1 MKEKL
6 EWLKKQYFTIK
17 DLHRTFS
24 FVKPFI
30 LKRWKVYVFI
40 LLLLGLDIYLTISFA
55 KFFGEITDTAIHG
68 GYQEILSFIPYG
80 GLLIV
85 LSISSSI
92 SYTYCETVAT
102 NGVKMD
108 MKNHVFHHVL
118 RLSAGDASNYRSG
131 ELMSHFSNDIHGV
144 DGVIGSNLIS
154 LIRLPIIYIVVF
166 LYLAKINLTL
176 CLISLIVA
184 PIVAISGVVFGLLL
198 RKNGRLIH
206 HLIGNINNLLSE
218 TFHGFQVIRSF
229 TLEKFQYQKYVRQ
242 NKELLQLELENAK
255 LRSWYNTGGQII
267 GSITFIVNL
276 SIGALFV
283 SSGELTVGALL
294 TFLNLVNH
302 LFYPITGFAG
312 LWAGF
317 QRSVAALERVLD
329 VMDKSP
335 DFKELPA
342 FSPSIQWIESIVFHD
357 VTFSYD
363 NNKNILENFH
373 LDIPAGKMIA
383 IVGPTGAGKSTLFN
397 LLQGLYKPQSG
408 EIRIAGK
415 SIKGYSASELR
426 SSIAH
431 VPQDT
436 FLFAGTVRENLLLAR
451 PDVTEKE
458 MIEAAVSAEI
468 HDFILSLPKGYD
480 TEIGENGVKLSGGQ
494 KQRIAIA
501 RAIIK
506 DAPILLL
513 DEATSALDGETEFH
527 VKEALEELM
536 GERTTIVI
544 AHRLSTIQNADI
556 ILVMDNGEIVQRGSH
571 KELINQNGLY
581 QKLHKA
587 SYNSKKASP
596 LSLVSK
602 SYGG

>member
-6 EWLKKQYFTIK
+6 NLLIKRYFTIR
-17 DLHRTFS
+17 DLRRTFL

-30 LKRWKVYVFI
+30 MKQWKAYLFI
-40 LLLLGLDIYLTISFA
+40 ILLLGLDIYLTIAFA
-55 KFFGEITDTAIHG
+55 KFFGQITDSAIQG
-68 GYQEILSFIPYG
+68 GYKQILSFIPFG

-85 LSISSSI
+85 LSIFSSVC
-92 SYTYCETVAT
+92 YTYCETFAT

-108 MKNHVFHHVL
+108 MKNHLFQHVL
-118 RLSAGDASNYRSG
+118 RLAAGDVSNYRSG

-166 LYLAKINLTL
+166 VYLANINLTL

-206 HLIGNINNLLSE
+206 SLIGNINNLLSE

-229 TLEKFQYQKYVRQ
+229 TLEKLQYKKYVHQ
-242 NKELLQLELENAK
+242 NKVLFQLELENAK

-267 GSITFIVNL
+267 GSTTFIVNL

-283 SSGELTVGALL
+283 SNGALTVGSLL

-302 LFYPITGFAG
+302 LFYPITGFGG

-329 VMDKSP
+329 VFDKP
-335 DFKELPA
+335 IDTKELPA
-342 FSPSIQWIESIVFHD
+342 FDPSMKKVESIGFKD

-363 NNKNILENFH
+363 HNNNVLENFH

-397 LLQGLYKPQSG
+397 LLQGFYKPESG
-408 EIRIAGK
+408 EIKISGK
-415 SIKGYSASELR
+415 SIKEFSTSQLR
-426 SSIAH
+426 SVIAH
-431 VPQDT
+431 VPQET
-436 FLFAGTVRENLLLAR
+436 FLFAGSFRENLMLAR
-451 PDVTEKE
+451 PNVSEKE
-458 MIEAAVSAEI
+458 MIEAAVIAEI
-468 HDFILSLPKGYD
+468 HEYILSLPKGYD
-480 TEIGENGVKLSGGQ
+480 TEIGENGIKLSGGQ

-527 VKEALEELM
+527 VKEALEEVM
-536 GERTTIVI
+536 RGRTTIVI

-556 ILVMDNGEIVQRGSH
+556 IFVMNNGKIVQSGTH
-571 KELINQNGLY
+571 KELIKQNGLY
-581 QKLHKA
+581 RKLH
-587 SYNSKKASP
+587 NSAFNSNKINHKEKVAT
-596 LSLVSK
+596 
-602 SYGG
+602 